1 MEFIYIKAEE
11 VRLPF
16 TGRHSPGGMGG
27 LARGC
32 LLLSFCA
39 QGVAGG
45 LHSHEKGFCSWSSHV
60 RWPERPALCGL
71 AEVICVVP
79 GYLSQKCISCLVL
92 PVISHIMTGITKPL
106 CFYLFFGGETKLQEI
121 SITGRKKKK
130 SLETILFS
138 RKQIK

>member
-106 CFYLFFGGETKLQEI
+106 CFYLFFGGCGVVFFGCCWMELRVF
-121 SITGRKKKK
+121 SF
-130 SLETILFS
+130 TIIFHNCHTW
-138 RKQIK
+138 